1 MGIVNPT
8 TSSCKSNYQTI
19 TATIAPYLMYLNLH
33 TVIFNIY
40 YQSSVF
46 LFKLKSTALTAM
58 MKNEGIVY
66 DAYTLDRWSDP
77 DRTDMMLQQSA
88 SKAGEPWKKL
98 WNLGTNLKQLT
109 SGPDGNKGGIF
120 TGKLFV
126 NIYYLSR
133 VYP

>member
-1 MGIVNPT
+1 
-8 TSSCKSNYQTI
+8 
-19 TATIAPYLMYLNLH
+19 
-33 TVIFNIY
+33 
-40 YQSSVF
+40 
-46 LFKLKSTALTAM
+46 M
-58 MKNEGIVY
+58 MKNEGTVY

-88 SKAGEPWKKL
+88 SKAGEPWIKL

>member
-1 MGIVNPT
+1 LDLQLLVVGF
-8 TSSCKSNYQTI
+8 TI
-19 TATIAPYLMYLNLH
+19 PI
-33 TVIFNIY
+33 
-40 YQSSVF
+40 
-46 LFKLKSTALTAM
+46 
-58 MKNEGIVY
+58 
-66 DAYTLDRWSDP
+66 
-77 DRTDMMLQQSA
+77 
-88 SKAGEPWKKL
+88 EPWKKL